1 MIRVFIG
8 WDARQPIAGHVLC
21 SSILRH
27 SSVPISITPLI
38 LDTLPITRKGLTD
51 FTFARYLVPWLC
63 DYEGTGIF
71 MDSDML
77 ITTDIARLKVE
88 DPYRVALVAH
98 GDHAYEN
105 TSMMVFNN
113 KRCRML
119 TADYIEDEDPQALEW
134 VGYLEEE
141 EPIPGWGGDPQ
152 WLPPEWNFLIGY
164 DKAYITE
171 THRKI
176 PWLIHYTQGIPEYK
190 ECRDCDYADLWF
202 EEKAAML
209 HSVSWIEIM
218 GRSVHADPVLSRLI
232 G

>member
-1 MIRVFIG
+1 MVRIFIG
-8 WDARQPIAGHVLC
+8 FDARQPIAYHVLC

-27 SSVPISITPLI
+27 ASVPVSITPLI

-77 ITTDIARLKVE
+77 VTGDVAELDLGELDGCAVGMVPHGEERRYE
-88 DPYRVALVAH
+88 D
-98 GDHAYEN
+98 
-105 TSMMVFNN
+105 TSMMLFDN
-113 KRCRML
+113 KQCKEL
-119 TADYIEDEDPQALEW
+119 TPQYIEEKEPQSMQWADLRWALN
-134 VGYLEEE
+134 
-141 EPIPGWGGDPQ
+141 PT
-152 WLPPEWNFLIGY
+152 WNFLVGY
-164 DKAYITE
+164 DGVEYANTDMNGITPL
-171 THRKI
+171 I
-176 PWLIHYTQGIPEYK
+176 PKLIHYTQGIPEYK

-202 EEKAAML
+202 EEKEAML

-218 GRSVHADPVLSRLI
+218 GSSVHAGPVLKRLA

>member
-1 MIRVFIG
+1 MIRIFVG
-8 WDARQPIAGHVLC
+8 MDSRQPIAFHVLS

-27 SSVPISITPLI
+27 ASVPVSITPLI

-77 ITTDIARLKVE
+77 CMGDVGELGVGDGT
-88 DPYRVALVAH
+88 VALVAH
-98 GDHAYEN
+98 AQNLAYEN

-113 KRCRML
+113 AQCKGL
-119 TADYIEDEDPQALEW
+119 TPEYIES
-134 VGYLEEE
+134 
-141 EPIPGWGGDPQ
+141 GDPQ
-152 WLPPEWNFLIGY
+152 TLGWAKGKTVTSLPSDWNHLVGY
-164 DKAYITE
+164 ESDTQTPK
-171 THRKI
+171 
-176 PWLIHYTQGIPEYK
+176 LIHYTQGIPEYK

-202 EEKAAML
+202 AEKAAML

-218 GRSVHADPVLSRLI
+218 GKSVHANPVLSRLLA
-232 G
+232 

>member
-1 MIRVFIG
+1 MLRVFIG
-8 WDARQPIAGHVLC
+8 YDSRQPIAYHVLC

-27 SSVPISITPLI
+27 ASVPVSITPLI

-77 ITTDIARLKVE
+77 CMGDVAELNLKKLGGMNTGMVLHNE
-88 DPYRVALVAH
+88 KQ
-98 GDHAYEN
+98 AYED
-105 TSMMVFNN
+105 TSMMLFNN
-113 KRCRML
+113 KQCREL
-119 TADYIEDEDPQALEW
+119 TPQYIEESEPQSLKWAHPRMSL
-134 VGYLEEE
+134 G
-141 EPIPGWGGDPQ
+141 PS
-152 WLPPEWNFLIGY
+152 WNFLVGY
-164 DKAYITE
+164 DKVTE
-171 THRKI
+171 TAY
-176 PWLIHYTQGIPEYK
+176 PNLIHYTQGIPEYK

-202 EEKAAML
+202 AEKAAML

-218 GRSVHADPVLSRLI
+218 GRSVHADPVLKRLV